1 MIQIFFISVNSIN
14 SNLLIFK
21 IMHVDVVSTLEI
33 FHIITGYTSQKIEV
47 HGIMAYRNTIQIMS
61 DVLENVDYAGSE
73 GLQITNLI
81 QKANISHSRLQKLI
95 KNLTGSGLINKIEYD
110 TKSTFVITEKGRL
123 FLEEYKK
130 FSDFAGSFGLEL

>member
-1 MIQIFFISVNSIN
+1 MS
-14 SNLLIFK
+14 
-21 IMHVDVVSTLEI
+21 
-33 FHIITGYTSQKIEV
+33 
-47 HGIMAYRNTIQIMS
+47 YRNTIQIMS

-81 QKANISHSRLQKLI
+81 QKANVSHSRLQKLI
-95 KNLTGSGLINKIEYD
+95 ENLTGSGLINKIEYD

>member
-1 MIQIFFISVNSIN
+1 MS
-14 SNLLIFK
+14 
-21 IMHVDVVSTLEI
+21 
-33 FHIITGYTSQKIEV
+33 
-47 HGIMAYRNTIQIMS
+47 YRNTIQIMS

>member
-1 MIQIFFISVNSIN
+1 MS
-14 SNLLIFK
+14 
-21 IMHVDVVSTLEI
+21 
-33 FHIITGYTSQKIEV
+33 
-47 HGIMAYRNTIQIMS
+47 YRNTIQIMS

-95 KNLTGSGLINKIEYD
+95 KNLSGSGLINKIEYD
-110 TKSTFVITEKGRL
+110 NKSTFIITEKGRL

-130 FSDFAGSFGLEL
+130 FSGFAESFGLEL